1 VVVNDTTAKA
11 GDQVCVNEHII
22 TNPRHLDLSAYPAG
36 IYLARINGTQVV
48 KLVKE

>member
-1 VVVNDTTAKA
+1 VRTAEVFDVLGQRILQA
-11 GDQVCVNEHII
+11 
-22 TNPRHLDLSAYPAG
+22 TNPRSLDLSAYPAG